1 MLRELPLT
9 GGTITT
15 NGSISY
21 CSQQAW
27 LFDATIRGNILF
39 GSTYDKEKYTRVIEA
54 SALNEVI
61 HDACYVINILLNNI
75 IVASTISTVYI
86 LYP

>member
-15 NGSISY
+15 NGSINY

-39 GSTYDKEKYTRVIEA
+39 GSTYDKEKYARVIEA

-61 HDACYVINILLNNI
+61 YDACYIKKH
-75 IVASTISTVYI
+75 S
-86 LYP
+86 PC